1 MSMRLRYEDGGK
13 LNVML
18 DNMINACDE
27 TGQSIQHRLAKVVK
41 ARIVGNLNRLR
52 SKTQEEDYKHMADDV
67 HINVA
72 KNKYGDK
79 VLKVQGGKRTGTLWH
94 IVNDGSY
101 NMLVGKRNRATHFI
115 DDALKDAESEIDN
128 IIDDELQKAGF

>member
-1 MSMRLRYEDGGK
+1 MSIKLRYEDGGK

-18 DNMINACDE
+18 DSMINAYGE
-27 TGQSIQHRLAKVVK
+27 TGRSIQHRLAKVVK
-41 ARIVGNLNRLR
+41 ARIVGNLNKLR
-52 SKTQEEDYKHMADDV
+52 TRTQEEEYKHMADDV

-79 VLKVQGGKRTGTLWH
+79 VLKVQGGKKTGTLWH

-101 NMLVGKRNRATHFI
+101 NKQVGKRNRATHFI
-115 DDALKDAESEIDN
+115 DDALKEAESEIEA